1 MRLTLS
7 PRLSAIAEL
16 LADTDSFAD
25 VGTDHGKLPVFA
37 LQEGIVSKAIAT
49 DISKN
54 SLNKAKLLAEI
65 SGVEL
70 ITRCGDGLS
79 VLKEG
84 EVETVVIAGMGGLE
98 MINILENAPCTFDNY
113 IFLPHTKSHELRV
126 YLKSRDIGIDKDFL
140 IKESGKFY
148 NLITCRISN
157 KWNNARLYI
166 GEDNVGLK
174 VFLEYY
180 AKRKAQ
186 ILSLIEIEPAN
197 KLRFESELTELEEI
211 YNESI

>member
-1 MRLTLS
+1 M
-7 PRLSAIAEL
+7 
-16 LADTDSFAD
+16 
-25 VGTDHGKLPVFA
+25 
-37 LQEGIVSKAIAT
+37 
-49 DISKN
+49 
-54 SLNKAKLLAEI
+54 
-65 SGVEL
+65 
-70 ITRCGDGLS
+70 
-79 VLKEG
+79 
-84 EVETVVIAGMGGLE
+84 
-98 MINILENAPCTFDNY
+98 
-113 IFLPHTKSHELRV
+113 PHTKSHELRV
-126 YLKSRDIGIDKDFL
+126 YLKSKDIGIDKDFL
-140 IKESGKFY
+140 VKESGKFY

-166 GEDNVGLK
+166 GEDNIGLK

>member
-49 DISKN
+49 DISEN

-98 MINILENAPCTFDNY
+98 MINILENAPCSFDNY

-126 YLKSRDIGIDKDFL
+126 YLKSRDIGIDEHYSTCS
-140 IKESGKFY
+140 IFY
-148 NLITCRISN
+148 

-197 KLRFESELTELEEI
+197 KLRFESELAELEEI